1 MSKELLRSLLDLSD
15 MVSRSSITDRFHFLQ
30 ENDLSHSQMMSLVFL
45 DRNKLVSINTLSK
58 HLGITNAAVS
68 QFIDRMEKNG
78 LVVRTPNPQDRRIKL
93 LELTEKGREIVQQAR
108 QSHHRW
114 ITQLVASLEPEEL
127 PLIEKSIQIILAKL
141 PEFEKT
147 QPSHSSGEN
156 NA

>member
-45 DRNKLVSINTLSK
+45 DRNEQVSINTISK

-93 LELTEKGREIVQQAR
+93 LELTDKGREVVKLAR

-141 PEFEKT
+141 PEFETT

>member
-45 DRNKLVSINTLSK
+45 DRNEQVSINTISK

-93 LELTEKGREIVQQAR
+93 LELTDKGREVVKLAR

-114 ITQLVASLEPEEL
+114 ITQLVASLDPEEL
-127 PLIEKSIQIILAKL
+127 PLIEKSIKIILAKL
-141 PEFEKT
+141 P
-147 QPSHSSGEN
+147 
-156 NA
+156 

>member
-45 DRNKLVSINTLSK
+45 DRNEQVSINTISK

-93 LELTEKGREIVQQAR
+93 LELTDKGREVVKLAR

-114 ITQLVASLEPEEL
+114 ITQLVASLDPEEL
-127 PLIEKSIQIILAKL
+127 PLIEKSIKIILAKL
-141 PEFEKT
+141 PELETT
-147 QPSHSSGEN
+147 QQSHSSGEN